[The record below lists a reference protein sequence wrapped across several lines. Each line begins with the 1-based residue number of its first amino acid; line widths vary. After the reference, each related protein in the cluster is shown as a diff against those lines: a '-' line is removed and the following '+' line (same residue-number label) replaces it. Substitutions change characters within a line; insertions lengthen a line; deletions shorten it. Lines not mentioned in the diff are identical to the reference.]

1 MAVTVKNLYEFD
13 PNFDPKKIVKLVG
26 RTNFKKT
33 DTIDLKKVEGLGDK
47 KLTTYVADKEGKSY
61 INTIY
66 DENLQAQV
74 AKDTNT
80 TLSNQQSQQNPDPMS
95 MDGSLF
101 NVKRDEENYFG

>member
-1 MAVTVKNLYEFD
+1 MAVTVKNLYEYD
-13 PNFDPKKIVKLVG
+13 PNFDYKKIVKLVG
-26 RTNFKKT
+26 RTNFKQT

-80 TLSNQQSQQNPDPMS
+80 TLSNQQNQQNSDPMS
-95 MDGSLF
+95 MDGSVW
-101 NVKRDEENYFG
+101 NIARNKENNFA